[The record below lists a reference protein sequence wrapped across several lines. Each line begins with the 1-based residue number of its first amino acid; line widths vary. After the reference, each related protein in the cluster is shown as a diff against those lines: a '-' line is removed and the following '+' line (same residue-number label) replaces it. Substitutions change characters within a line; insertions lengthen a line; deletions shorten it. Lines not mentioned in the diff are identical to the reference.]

1 MFKIKLVPATTAIK
15 FMRFHR
21 AAFAGSAAAALI
33 SIVLLLIVGLNF
45 GIDFRGGILIE
56 ARTPGVANLA
66 AMRSSL
72 SGLGLGEVAL
82 QGFGQPTDVLIRVE
96 LQEGGDAAQQTTVNL
111 VKEALARDIGQGIDY
126 RRVEVVGP
134 KVSAELIR
142 AGALALVLAIG
153 AMLVYIWFRFE
164 WQFSLGAVAALVH
177 DVVLTIGLFA
187 LTGLDFNL
195 ATIAAILTIIGY
207 SMNDTVVIYDRVR
220 ENLRK
225 YKTMNLA
232 ELLDRSVND
241 TLSRTVVTSVTTLL
255 ALVALR
261 FIGGEVIES
270 FTVAMMWGERA
281 LDGAR
286 GSGRHVFLDLRRRP
300 AAHLPQ
306 SGRRH
311 RARGCRRRGP
321 GRRGLIARLA
331 ARKGGRGLVDS
342 FKVSNDPAFAEKV
355 EDVVGLYLDPPD
367 KAVVFSVDEKS
378 QIQALDRSQPG
389 LPMKKGRAGTMTHD
403 YKRHGTTTLFAALNL
418 LDGKVI
424 GHCMKRHRHQE
435 FIRFLNRIDRQ
446 TLPYLDIHLIIDN
459 YATHKTPAVK
469 RWLKKHP
476 RFHIHFTPTS
486 ASWLNMVERF
496 FAEITRK
503 RIRRGVFKSVA
514 ELEQAIY
521 DYLAIH
527 NHNPVPF
534 VSLVRAD
541 SAVYPVQ
548 MFCAETMA

>member
-1 MFKIKLVPATTAIK
+1 
-15 FMRFHR
+15 MRLER
-21 AAFAGSAAAALI
+21 LI
-33 SIVLLLIVGLNF
+33 ADRNTPRKVVWRSRIVLLSAAGCGTMEIMRRTGISKPTVWRWQARYLEAGVDGLLRDKSRPP
-45 GIDFRGGILIE
+45 G
-56 ARTPGVANLA
+56 TPPLSA
-66 AMRSSL
+66 AIK
-72 SGLGLGEVAL
+72 
-82 QGFGQPTDVLIRVE
+82 T
-96 LQEGGDAAQQTTVNL
+96 
-111 VKEALARDIGQGIDY
+111 
-126 RRVEVVGP
+126 
-134 KVSAELIR
+134 
-142 AGALALVLAIG
+142 LVL
-153 AMLVYIWFRFE
+153 
-164 WQFSLGAVAALVH
+164 
-177 DVVLTIGLFA
+177 T
-187 LTGLDFNL
+187 
-195 ATIAAILTIIGY
+195 
-207 SMNDTVVIYDRVR
+207 
-220 ENLRK
+220 
-225 YKTMNLA
+225 KTMRETPPDA
-232 ELLDRSVND
+232 THWSVRSMARAVGI
-241 TLSRTVVTSVTTLL
+241 SHTSVQN
-255 ALVALR
+255 
-261 FIGGEVIES
+261 I
-270 FTVAMMWGERA
+270 WRA
-281 LDGAR
+281 
-286 GSGRHVFLDLRRRP
+286 H
-300 AAHLPQ
+300 
-306 SGRRH
+306 
-311 RARGCRRRGP
+311 
-321 GRRGLIARLA
+321 GL
-331 ARKGGRGLVDS
+331 KPHLVDS

-355 EDVVGLYLDPPD
+355 EDVVGPYLDPPD

-534 VSLVRAD
+534 VWTATATAILEKTARAKQTLETVRAGTK
-541 SAVYPVQ
+541 
-548 MFCAETMA
+548 C